1 MFMAFSISKRFF
13 LTWCGAL
20 ILALGACGDDDA
32 TDPGPRGGFFVR
44 TVSSGDELDSNGY
57 EIRVN
62 DIFAAIIGVDDS
74 VEFANRAVSTYSVE
88 LTQVADNCTVAGNNP
103 RPVLVIADSQTGTT
117 FEVTCIVTA
126 GVLQVVT
133 TTTGENPDDGYTLAV
148 DGSDAGTIGAND
160 TARTADLETGEH
172 TVRLGDIALNCRL
185 AGDPERTLTVPSE
198 DMVETEYEVFCT
210 DRVGNLR
217 IITSTTGLFPDP
229 DGYEV
234 VIEFGGPIPIGST
247 DVVTVGSV
255 SGGVTRVQLIES
267 TVADNCSV
275 EGENPRTVNVPSG
288 GLVNTLFD
296 VTCGAP

>member
-1 MFMAFSISKRFF
+1 MGFSISKRLF

-32 TDPGPRGGFFVR
+32 TDPGPRGDFFVR

-62 DIFAAIIGVDDS
+62 DIFAATVGVNDS
-74 VEFANRAVSTYSVE
+74 VEFSNRAVSTYSVE
-88 LTQVADNCTVAGNNP
+88 LTQVADNCSVAGNNP

-117 FEVTCIVTA
+117 FEVTCVVTA

-185 AGDPERTLTVPSE
+185 GGDPERTLTVPSE
-198 DMVETEYEVFCT
+198 DMVETKYEVFCT

-255 SGGVTRVQLIES
+255 AGGVTRVQLLES

>member
-1 MFMAFSISKRFF
+1 MAFSISKRLFM
-13 LTWCGAL
+13 TWCGAL

-32 TDPGPRGGFFVR
+32 TDPGPRGDFFVR

-62 DIFAAIIGVDDS
+62 DIFAATVGVNDS
-74 VEFANRAVSTYSVE
+74 VEFSNRAVSTYSVE
-88 LTQVADNCTVAGNNP
+88 LTQVADNCSVAGNNP

-117 FEVTCIVTA
+117 FEVTCVVTA

-185 AGDPERTLTVPSE
+185 GGDPERTLTVPSE
-198 DMVETEYEVFCT
+198 DMVETKYEVFCT

-255 SGGVTRVQLIES
+255 AGGVTRVQLLES

-275 EGENPRTVNVPSG
+275 DGENPRTVNVPSG

>member
-1 MFMAFSISKRFF
+1 MAFSISKRFF

-32 TDPGPRGGFFVR
+32 TDPGPRGDFFVR

-62 DIFAAIIGVDDS
+62 DIFAATVGVNDS
-74 VEFANRAVSTYSVE
+74 VEFSNRAVSTYSVE
-88 LTQVADNCTVAGNNP
+88 LTQVADNCSVAGNNP

-117 FEVTCIVTA
+117 FEVTCVVTA

-185 AGDPERTLTVPSE
+185 GGDPERTLTVPSE
-198 DMVETEYEVFCT
+198 DMVETKYEVFCT

-255 SGGVTRVQLIES
+255 AGGVTRVQLIES

-275 EGENPRTVNVPSG
+275 DGENPRTVNVPSG

>member
-1 MFMAFSISKRFF
+1 MGFSISKRFF

-32 TDPGPRGGFFVR
+32 TDPGPRGDFFVR

-62 DIFAAIIGVDDS
+62 DIFAATVGVNDS
-74 VEFANRAVSTYSVE
+74 VEFSNRAVSTYSVE
-88 LTQVADNCTVAGNNP
+88 LTQVADNCSVAGNNP

-117 FEVTCIVTA
+117 FEVNCVVTA

-185 AGDPERTLTVPSE
+185 GGDPERTLTVPSE
-198 DMVETEYEVFCT
+198 DMVETKYEVFCT

-255 SGGVTRVQLIES
+255 AGGVTRVQLIES

-275 EGENPRTVNVPSG
+275 EGENPRTVVVPSG

>member
-1 MFMAFSISKRFF
+1 MAFSISKRLFM
-13 LTWCGAL
+13 TWCGAL

-32 TDPGPRGGFFVR
+32 TDPGPRGDFFVR

-62 DIFAAIIGVDDS
+62 DIFAATVGVNDS
-74 VEFANRAVSTYSVE
+74 VEFSNRAVSTYSVE
-88 LTQVADNCTVAGNNP
+88 LTQVADNCSVAGNNP

-117 FEVTCIVTA
+117 FEVTCVVTA

-133 TTTGENPDDGYTLAV
+133 ATTGENPDDGYTLAV

-185 AGDPERTLTVPSE
+185 GGDPERTLTVPSE
-198 DMVETEYEVFCT
+198 DMVETKYEVFCT

-255 SGGVTRVQLIES
+255 AGGVTRVQLIES

>member
-1 MFMAFSISKRFF
+1 MAFSISKRLFM
-13 LTWCGAL
+13 TWCGAL

-32 TDPGPRGGFFVR
+32 TDPGPRGDFFVR

-62 DIFAAIIGVDDS
+62 DIFAATVGVNDS
-74 VEFANRAVSTYSVE
+74 VEFSNRAVSTYSVE
-88 LTQVADNCTVAGNNP
+88 LTQVADNCSVAGNNP

-117 FEVTCIVTA
+117 FEVTCVVTA

-133 TTTGENPDDGYTLAV
+133 ATTGENPDDGYTLAV

-185 AGDPERTLTVPSE
+185 GGDPERTLTVPSE
-198 DMVETEYEVFCT
+198 DMVETKYEVFCT

-255 SGGVTRVQLIES
+255 AGGVTRVQLLES

-275 EGENPRTVNVPSG
+275 DGENPRTVNVPSG

>member
-1 MFMAFSISKRFF
+1 MGFSISKRFF

-32 TDPGPRGGFFVR
+32 TDPGPRGDFFVR

-62 DIFAAIIGVDDS
+62 DIFAATVGVNDS
-74 VEFANRAVSTYSVE
+74 VEFSNRAVSTYSVE
-88 LTQVADNCTVAGNNP
+88 LTQVADNCSVAGNNP

-117 FEVTCIVTA
+117 FEVTCVVTA

-133 TTTGENPDDGYTLAV
+133 ATTGENPDDGYTLAV

-185 AGDPERTLTVPSE
+185 GGDPERTLTVPSE
-198 DMVETEYEVFCT
+198 DMVETKYEVFCT

-255 SGGVTRVQLIES
+255 AGGVTRVQLIES

>member
-1 MFMAFSISKRFF
+1 MAFSISKRLFM
-13 LTWCGAL
+13 TWCGAL

-32 TDPGPRGGFFVR
+32 TDPGPRGDFFVR

-62 DIFAAIIGVDDS
+62 DIFAATIGVNDS
-74 VEFANRAVSTYSVE
+74 VEFSNRAVSTYSVE
-88 LTQVADNCTVAGNNP
+88 LTQVADNCSVAGNNP

-117 FEVTCIVTA
+117 FEVTCVVTA

-133 TTTGENPDDGYTLAV
+133 ATTGENPDDGYTLAV

-185 AGDPERTLTVPSE
+185 GGDPERTLTVPSE
-198 DMVETEYEVFCT
+198 DMVETKYEVFCT

-247 DVVTVGSV
+247 DVATVGSV
-255 SGGVTRVQLIES
+255 AGGVTRVQLIES

>member
-1 MFMAFSISKRFF
+1 MGFSISKRLF

-32 TDPGPRGGFFVR
+32 TDPGPRGDFFVR

-62 DIFAAIIGVDDS
+62 DIFAATVGVNDS
-74 VEFANRAVSTYSVE
+74 VEFSNRAVSTYSVE
-88 LTQVADNCTVAGNNP
+88 LTQVADNCSVAGNNP

-117 FEVTCIVTA
+117 FEVNCVVTA

-185 AGDPERTLTVPSE
+185 GGDPERTLTVPSE
-198 DMVETEYEVFCT
+198 DMVETKYEVFCT

-255 SGGVTRVQLIES
+255 AGGVTRVQLIES

>member
-1 MFMAFSISKRFF
+1 MAFSISKRFF

>member
-1 MFMAFSISKRFF
+1 MAFSISKRLFM
-13 LTWCGAL
+13 TWCGAL

-32 TDPGPRGGFFVR
+32 TDPGPRGDFFVR

-62 DIFAAIIGVDDS
+62 DIFAATVGVNDS
-74 VEFANRAVSTYSVE
+74 VEFSNRAVSTYSVE
-88 LTQVADNCTVAGNNP
+88 LTQVADNCSVAGNNP

-117 FEVTCIVTA
+117 FEVTCVVTA

-185 AGDPERTLTVPSE
+185 GGDPERTLTVPSE
-198 DMVETEYEVFCT
+198 DMVETKYEVFCT

-247 DVVTVGSV
+247 DVATVGSV
-255 SGGVTRVQLIES
+255 AGGVTRVQLIES

>member
-1 MFMAFSISKRFF
+1 MGFSIAKRFF

-32 TDPGPRGGFFVR
+32 TDPGPRGDFFVR

-62 DIFAAIIGVDDS
+62 DTFAATIGVNDS
-74 VEFANRAVSTYSVE
+74 VEFSNRAVSTYSVE

-117 FEVTCIVTA
+117 FEVNCVVTA

-185 AGDPERTLTVPSE
+185 GGDPERTLTVPSE
-198 DMVETEYEVFCT
+198 DMVETKYEVFCT

-255 SGGVTRVQLIES
+255 AGGVTRVQLIES

-296 VTCGAP
+296 VICGAR

>member
-1 MFMAFSISKRFF
+1 MGFSISRRFF
-13 LTWCGAL
+13 LTWIGAL
-20 ILALGACGDDDA
+20 ILALGACGDDNA
-32 TDPGPRGGFFVR
+32 ADPGPRGAFSVQ
-44 TVSSGDELDSNGY
+44 TISSGDELDPDGY
-57 EIRVN
+57 EIRV
-62 DIFAAIIGVDDS
+62 DDAFAATIGVNDS

-88 LTQVADNCTVAGNNP
+88 LTQVAGNCTVAGDNP
-103 RPVLVIADSQTGTT
+103 RQLLVIADSQTGTT
-117 FEVTCIVTA
+117 FEVNCIVTA

-133 TTTGENPDDGYTLAV
+133 ATTGENPDDGYTLAV
-148 DGSDAGTIGAND
+148 DGSDAATIGAND

-185 AGDPERTLTVPSE
+185 VGDPERTLTVPSA
-198 DMVETEYEVFCT
+198 DMVETKYEVFCT

-234 VIEFGGPIPIGST
+234 VIEFGGSIPIGST

-255 SGGVTRVQLIES
+255 AGGVTRVQLIES
-267 TVADNCSV
+267 TVADNCAV
-275 EGENPRTVNVPSG
+275 DGENPRSVNVPSG

-296 VTCGAP
+296 VTCEAP

>member
-1 MFMAFSISKRFF
+1 MGFSISKRFF

-20 ILALGACGDDDA
+20 ILALGACGDDNA
-32 TDPGPRGGFFVR
+32 ADPAGPRGDFSVR
-44 TVSSGDELDSNGY
+44 TVSSGDELDANGY
-57 EIRVN
+57 ELSVN
-62 DIFAAIIGVDDS
+62 GAFAVIIGVNDS
-74 VEFANRAVSTYSVE
+74 LNFPNRPVDTYTVE
-88 LTQVADNCTVAGNNP
+88 LTEVATNCTVAGNNP
-103 RPVLVIADSQTGTT
+103 RPVLVIADSQTETT
-117 FEVTCIVTA
+117 FEVDCVVTA

-133 TTTGENPDDGYTLAV
+133 ATSGENPDDGYTLAV

-172 TVRLGDIALNCRL
+172 TVRLGDIALNCHL
-185 AGDPERTLTVPSE
+185 IGDPERTLTVPSE
-198 DMVETEYEVFCT
+198 DMVETKYEVFCT

-217 IITSTTGLFPDP
+217 IVTSTTGLFPDP

-234 VIEFGGPIPIGST
+234 VIEFGGPITIGST

-255 SGGVTRVQLIES
+255 AGGVTRVQLIES

-288 GLVNTLFD
+288 GLVITLFD

>member
-1 MFMAFSISKRFF
+1 
-13 LTWCGAL
+13 
-20 ILALGACGDDDA
+20 
-32 TDPGPRGGFFVR
+32 
-44 TVSSGDELDSNGY
+44 
-57 EIRVN
+57 
-62 DIFAAIIGVDDS
+62 
-74 VEFANRAVSTYSVE
+74 VEFSNRAVSTYSVE

-117 FEVTCIVTA
+117 FEVNCVVTA

-185 AGDPERTLTVPSE
+185 VGDPERTLKVPSE
-198 DMVETEYEVFCT
+198 DMVETKYEVFCT
-210 DRVGNLR
+210 ERVGNLR
-217 IITSTTGLFPDP
+217 IVTSTTGLFPDP

-255 SGGVTRVQLIES
+255 AGGVTRVQLIES

>member
-1 MFMAFSISKRFF
+1 MGFSISKRFF

-32 TDPGPRGGFFVR
+32 TDPGPRGDFFVR

-62 DIFAAIIGVDDS
+62 DTFAATIGVNDS
-74 VEFANRAVSTYSVE
+74 VEFSNRAVSTYSVE

-103 RPVLVIADSQTGTT
+103 RSVLVIADSQTGTT
-117 FEVTCIVTA
+117 FEVNCVVTA

-133 TTTGENPDDGYTLAV
+133 ITTGENPDDGYTLAV

-185 AGDPERTLTVPSE
+185 GGDPERTLTVPSE
-198 DMVETEYEVFCT
+198 DMVETKYEVFCT

-255 SGGVTRVQLIES
+255 AGGVTRVQLIES

-296 VTCGAP
+296 VICGAP

>member
-1 MFMAFSISKRFF
+1 MGCSISKRFF

-32 TDPGPRGGFFVR
+32 TDPGPRGDFFVR

-62 DIFAAIIGVDDS
+62 DIFAATVGVNDS
-74 VEFANRAVSTYSVE
+74 VEFSNRAVSTYSVE
-88 LTQVADNCTVAGNNP
+88 LTQVADNCSVAGNNP

-117 FEVTCIVTA
+117 FEVTCVVTA

-148 DGSDAGTIGAND
+148 DGSDAATIGAND

-185 AGDPERTLTVPSE
+185 VGDPERTLTVPSA
-198 DMVETEYEVFCT
+198 DMVETKYEVFCT

-234 VIEFGGPIPIGST
+234 VIEFGGSISIGST

-255 SGGVTRVQLIES
+255 AGGVTRVQLIES

-275 EGENPRTVNVPSG
+275 AGENPRSVNVPSG

-296 VTCGAP
+296 VTCEAP

>member
-1 MFMAFSISKRFF
+1 MGFSISKRDF
-13 LTWCGAL
+13 LTLCGAL

-32 TDPGPRGGFFVR
+32 TDPGPRGDFFVR

-62 DIFAAIIGVDDS
+62 DIFAATVGVNDS
-74 VEFANRAVSTYSVE
+74 VEFSNRAVSTYSVE
-88 LTQVADNCTVAGNNP
+88 LTQVADNCSVAGNNP

-117 FEVTCIVTA
+117 FEVNCVVTA

-185 AGDPERTLTVPSE
+185 GGDPERTLTVPSE
-198 DMVETEYEVFCT
+198 DMVETKYEVFCT

-255 SGGVTRVQLIES
+255 AGGVTRVQLLES

-275 EGENPRTVNVPSG
+275 DGENPRTVNVPSG